1 MDDELY
7 TVPSDAAGL
16 RADVWLAS
24 ASGRSRSRLQSLL
37 ADGHVSRVENGR
49 ETPFASS
56 LRIAP
61 GMAFVVREPPP
72 APAIAAPQD
81 IPLSIVHED
90 ADIIVLDKQP
100 GLVVHP
106 APGHEDGTLVNAL
119 LHHCGGSLP
128 VINGEER
135 PGIVHRL
142 DQFTSGLLVV
152 AKTDAALRALA
163 AQFQEGAVH
172 KTYFALVHGI
182 PRPPEGHIETLIGR
196 SPSDRKKM
204 AVVEQNGRIAITDY
218 RTVDIFL
225 GANAAM
231 LEVRIATGR
240 THQIRVHMR
249 YIGHPVVGDPEYG
262 NSRRDNA
269 LGISRGR
276 QFLHAGKIRFTHPV
290 TGLEMEFE
298 SPLPPDFTT
307 ARETLRNARV

>member
-1 MDDELY
+1 MDDERY
-7 TVPSDAAGL
+7 TVPPDAAGL

-24 ASGRSRSRLQSLL
+24 ASGRSRSRIQSLL
-37 ADGHVSRVENGR
+37 AGGHASRVENGR
-49 ETPFASS
+49 EVAFAASF
-56 LRIAP
+56 RIAP
-61 GMAFVVREPPP
+61 GMVFVVREPPP
-72 APAIAAPQD
+72 APAVAAPQD

-90 ADIIVLDKQP
+90 ADLIVLDKPP

-119 LHHCGGSLP
+119 LHHCGGNLP

-172 KTYFALVHGI
+172 KTYYALVHGI

-196 SPSDRKKM
+196 HPTDRKRM
-204 AVVEQNGRIAITDY
+204 AVVEQNGRTAITDY

-262 NSRRDNA
+262 NPRRDNA
-269 LGISRGR
+269 LGIPRGR
-276 QFLHAGKIRFTHPV
+276 QFLHAGRLCFTHPA
-290 TGLEMEFE
+290 TGETMEFS
-298 SPLPPDFTT
+298 SPLPEDFKA
-307 ARETLRNARV
+307 ARDGLR